1 MSVHISNF
9 MPIKQVNNISV
20 LYYICELGKY
30 SLKRYNTPLS
40 VSGVS
45 FNDLLKRTKVWQY
58 FRSCCTQGYIVD
70 LGDLDQDN
78 TFKISIMHQLELD
91 STKDVLNILLTETEE
106 QEDKTRE
113 SDVNDYYANPIKR
126 KLVLN
131 ESQGT
136 GLLWR
141 SEHPNPVLSIEIN
154 KTFFGPLFHQALTTL
169 LAYMHVGK
177 IVGQA
182 NWPYFELEIN
192 QNMIYNNAACLA
204 YIIELTEQVDIQ
216 GMTPWFKLSFASNIS
231 QDDINHLKYTSWHKI
246 GIEMNLLKKEYLPE
260 EKVEYL
266 KALDLEVGD
275 VVFFYTLKPFTRTS
289 ERIIKNCQL
298 AIIRGIY
305 DTKLC
310 LEVIHTVKLKS
321 QAKLEFDNCTTA
333 VKALYNK
340 LPYEDIVTRNQTF
353 DLYDI
358 GIQYM
363 SFNENHF
370 IMPVKECEDTGIFEV
385 NNGFITAKLT
395 LDQRDY
401 AYWLLEDYNVAYNR
415 EKYLEQVLEGYDPV
429 RDIFFAAKDDTYYL
443 KANGLI

>member
-1 MSVHISNF
+1 MSVHISHF
-9 MPIKQVNNISV
+9 MPIKQVDNVSV

-30 SLKRYNTPLS
+30 SLKSFNIPLS
-40 VSGVS
+40 VSGVT

-58 FRSCCTQGYIVD
+58 FRVCCTQGYIVD
-70 LGDLDQDN
+70 LGELDQDN

-91 STKDVLNILLTETEE
+91 NTKEVLNIQLVESEE
-106 QEDKTRE
+106 QEDKSRE
-113 SDVNDYYANPIKR
+113 SDVESYYNNPIKR
-126 KLVLN
+126 KLILN
-131 ESQGT
+131 ESDNQG
-136 GLLWR
+136 LFWR
-141 SEHPNPVLSIEIN
+141 SEHPNPVFSIEIN
-154 KTFFGPLFHQALTTL
+154 KTFFGPLFHQALASL
-169 LAYMHVGK
+169 LAYMQVQK
-177 IVGQA
+177 FIGQA
-182 NWPYFELEIN
+182 TWPYFELEVN

-216 GMTPWFKLSFASNIS
+216 GGTIWFKLAFADNIS
-231 QDDINHLKYTSWHKI
+231 SEDINHLKYTSWHKI
-246 GIEMNLLKKEYLPE
+246 GTELNLLKKEYSPE

-298 AIIRGIY
+298 AVIRGIY
-305 DTKLC
+305 DTKFC
-310 LEVIHTVKLKS
+310 LEIIHTVKLKS

-333 VKALYNK
+333 VKALYTTP
-340 LPYEDIVTRNQTF
+340 PYENIITRNKTF
-353 DLYDI
+353 DFYDI

-370 IMPVKECEDTGIFEV
+370 IMPVRECEDVGQFKV
-385 NNGFITAKLT
+385 SNNFITATLT

-401 AYWLLEDYNVAYNR
+401 AYWLLEDYNVDYNR
-415 EKYLEQVLEGYDPV
+415 DKYLEKVLEGYDPV